1 MTTLTN
7 DITAHYQ
14 VETFTYY
21 PNVTDTLDVKI
32 RYATTT
38 EGSQIVSP
46 QKDCTGIMVWPATH
60 LLCQYVCSSPKA
72 LGERVLELGCGCG
85 VVGVTAAFSHPS
97 CTWVST
103 DMDQTALTM
112 CRENYKLNGVEGMV
126 RTLTWASPEHIRQLQ
141 HELCRGQKHVKFD
154 AIVGADIIYPATCG
168 QGLIN
173 LFETVDM
180 LLSEEGT
187 FVLSFCT
194 RDGHRT
200 PQHLIAA
207 ASNAGFVISSV
218 PPLDPVIKQK
228 LPPLLDAK
236 ILVLKRSENAS
247 QQNKELGDDDCTVF
261 PGLLAAIARAEEEC
275 SEEEWEAPFDG
286 ESYSDIE

>member
-14 VETFTYY
+14 VETFSYY
-21 PNVTDTLDVKI
+21 PNATDTLDVKI

-38 EGSQIVSP
+38 VGSQIVSP

-60 LLCQYVCSSPKA
+60 LLCQYVCSSPA
-72 LGERVLELGCGCG
+72 LGKTILELGCGCG
-85 VVGVTAAFSHPS
+85 VVGVTAALSHPSS

-103 DMDQTALTM
+103 DTDQTALTM

-126 RTLTWASPEHIRQLQ
+126 RTLTWASPEHIHQLQ
-141 HELCRGQKHVKFD
+141 QELYRVHKSKTFD
-154 AIVGADIIYPATCG
+154 AIVGADIIYPATCCG
-168 QGLIN
+168 QGLRT
-173 LFETVDM
+173 LFETVDI
-180 LLSEEGT
+180 LLSQEGT

-194 RDGHRT
+194 RDGYRT
-200 PQHLIAA
+200 PQHVIAA
-207 ASNAGFVISSV
+207 ANNAGFIISSL
-218 PPLDPVIKQK
+218 PPLDPEIKQK

-236 ILVLKRSENAS
+236 ILVLKRSKNAS
-247 QQNKELGDDDCTVF
+247 QQNKELGGDDCTVF
-261 PGLLAAIARAEEEC
+261 PGLVAAIARAEEVS

-286 ESYSDIE
+286 ESDSD

>member
-1 MTTLTN
+1 MTN

-14 VETFTYY
+14 VEIFSYY
-21 PNVTDTLDVKI
+21 PNLTDSLDVKI
-32 RYATTT
+32 RHATTT
-38 EGSQIVSP
+38 VGSQIVSP

-60 LLCQYVCSSPKA
+60 LLCQYVCSSPK

-85 VVGVTAAFSHPS
+85 VVGVTAALSHPT

-103 DMDQTALTM
+103 DMDPTALTI
-112 CRENYKLNGVEGMV
+112 CRENYKLNGIQGMV
-126 RTLTWASPEHIRQLQ
+126 RTLTWASLEQIHQLQ
-141 HELCRGQKHVKFD
+141 HELYRIHKHVKFD
-154 AIVGADIIYPATCG
+154 VIVGADILYPATCCG
-168 QGLIN
+168 HGLIN

-207 ASNAGFVISSV
+207 ASNAGFTISSL
-218 PPLDPVIKQK
+218 PPLDPALKKK

-247 QQNKELGDDDCTVF
+247 QQNKELGGDDCTVF
-261 PGLLAAIARAEEEC
+261 PGLVAAIARAEEE
-275 SEEEWEAPFDG
+275 SSDEEWEAPFDG
-286 ESYSDIE
+286 ESDSYLLE